1 MKYGCLLLKDPD
13 ELYLSVASL
22 EEYRGTSYHKV
33 DHFQIVFL
41 FQGFNL
47 LLKLCTATGLAE
59 AQPIYLSS
67 TKLFSVA

>member
-1 MKYGCLLLKDPD
+1 MDAQPLRDPD
-13 ELYLSVASL
+13 ELYPCEAGL
-22 EEYRGTSYHKV
+22 ERQRGTSHHKL

-41 FQGFNL
+41 FQAFKL
-47 LLKLCTATGLAE
+47 LLKLCTAMGLAE

>member
-1 MKYGCLLLKDPD
+1 MEAPPLRDPN
-13 ELYLSVASL
+13 ELYPREAGL
-22 EEYRGTSYHKV
+22 EEHGGTSHHKL

-47 LLKLCTATGLAE
+47 LLKLCNG
-59 AQPIYLSS
+59 PIYLSS